1 VIVAFI
7 DAYKSLFGVEPI
19 CRVLR
24 DHNLQVAPSTYY
36 AAKTRPP
43 SARQVS
49 DEKRLEDVKRVHRE
63 NYGVYGVRKVWHA
76 LLREG
81 VQIGRDQVAR
91 LMRIA
96 GLKGVTRRKSIR
108 TTEPAPLDVRPPDL
122 VQRDWFRDAP
132 DVVWVTDFTHVFTR
146 EGWVY
151 VSFLQDG
158 YSRHILG
165 FTVATS
171 KTTAL
176 VSSALDQAVSVR
188 RRSSDVAFVADGLLV
203 HSDAGSQYTS
213 LAFSQK
219 LHDHGLVGSIGR
231 VGTAYDNALMESTIG
246 LYKSEL
252 IHFRAT
258 GWTSRQEVET
268 ATARWVAW
276 FNRVRLHG
284 ELGHQTPIEIEMAYA
299 HQQGQPRQAA

>member
-1 VIVAFI
+1 MIVAFI
-7 DAYKSLFGVEPI
+7 DAYKRDFGVEPI

-24 DHNLQVAPSTYY
+24 DHNLPIAPSTYY
-36 AAKTRPP
+36 AAKSRPP
-43 SARQVS
+43 SARQMS
-49 DEKRLEDVKRVHRE
+49 DEVRLEDVKRVHRE

-76 LLREG
+76 LRREG
-81 VQIGRDQVAR
+81 VSIGRDQVAR
-91 LMRIA
+91 LMRRA
-96 GLKGVTRRKSIR
+96 GLRGVSRRARGSR
-108 TTEPAPLDVRPPDL
+108 GPSAEPEVRPADL

-132 DVVWVTDFTHVFTR
+132 DVVWVSDFTHVLTR

-151 VSFLQDG
+151 VSFLQDA

-171 KTTAL
+171 KTTEL
-176 VSSALDQAVSVR
+176 VSRALDQAVSVR
-188 RRSSDVAFVADGLLV
+188 RRNDVTFIADGVLV

-213 LAFSQK
+213 LAYSQK

-246 LYKSEL
+246 LFKTEL
-252 IHFRAT
+252 IHARAT
-258 GWTSRQEVET
+258 GWQSRQEVET

-276 FNRVRLHG
+276 FNRDRLHG
-284 ELGHQTPIEIEMAYA
+284 ELEHCTPIEIEMAYA
-299 HQQGQPRQAA
+299 HQCGLPRQAA